1 MARGVG
7 TAVYFL
13 SVPWA
18 SSASCVIFLLAA
30 LTDWLDGYLARKA
43 RPRTRPAAAPR
54 RLTPRGRAQMNLA
67 SAFGAFLDPVAD
79 KVGGRAQKRRGAT

>member
-1 MARGVG
+1 M
-7 TAVYFL
+7 YFL
-13 SVPWA
+13 AVPWA

-30 LTDWLDGYLARKA
+30 LTDWLDGYLARKV
-43 RPRTRPAAAPR
+43 RRLAPSTPTR

-79 KVGGRAQKRRGAT
+79 KARGGPKSKSTREPKKRRRRK